1 VKGGTRY
8 SEHLDLQETVALASL
23 MTFKLA
29 TADIPFGGA
38 KGGIAIDPKK
48 YSIAEVERVTRRYAM
63 ELIKKNF
70 IGPQIDC
77 LGPDMGTNEQ
87 IMTWIKDT
95 YQCWKGH
102 EDINSDGVCTGKF
115 VNQGGINGR
124 TESTGLGVYYGTKQL
139 FSTPSFYKKVG
150 LPAGLKNKT
159 IVVQGFGNVGYWASK
174 FFAQDGCKITTIIEY
189 NSAIHNPEGLDIEAV
204 LVHMKKNGT
213 LAGFAGATEENNVKP
228 LEFMQKE
235 CDILIPAAVEKSI
248 HKGNADKL
256 RCKVVIEAANGPTT
270 FQAEEILMRK
280 GVICAPDLLLNGGGV
295 TVSYFE
301 WLKNLDHISPGRM
314 TKKYE
319 QKSQAKLLKALGY
332 SEGEIDISEGA
343 DEIDIVYSGLE
354 EIMTSAVRENWK
366 YAVDNELCFRDAC
379 LANAI
384 NKVYQCYKEC
394 GIS

>member
-1 VKGGTRY
+1 
-8 SEHLDLQETVALASL
+8 
-23 MTFKLA
+23 M
-29 TADIPFGGA
+29 
-38 KGGIAIDPKK
+38 
-48 YSIAEVERVTRRYAM
+48 
-63 ELIKKNF
+63 
-70 IGPQIDC
+70 
-77 LGPDMGTNEQ
+77 
-87 IMTWIKDT
+87 
-95 YQCWKGH
+95 
-102 EDINSDGVCTGKF
+102 
-115 VNQGGINGR
+115 
-124 TESTGLGVYYGTKQL
+124 

-204 LVHMKKNGT
+204 LAHMKKNGT
-213 LAGFAGATEENNVKP
+213 LAGFAGATEENNDKP